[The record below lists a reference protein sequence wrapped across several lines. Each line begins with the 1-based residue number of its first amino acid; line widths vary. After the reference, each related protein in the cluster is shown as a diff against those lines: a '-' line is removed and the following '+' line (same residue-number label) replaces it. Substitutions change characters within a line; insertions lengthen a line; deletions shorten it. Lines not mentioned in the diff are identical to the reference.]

1 MTIVSEMSAL
11 VPWMQ
16 KRSAQLDAAA
26 TFPDEEIVALRQAGA
41 LNMPLPIEHHTHDA
55 SDGALADG
63 LATFLMQMG
72 AGDLAVGTY
81 HRGAHQCPTPDR
93 LLRFPAANS
102 AGSGRSSD
110 GASVCP
116 VGH

>member
-41 LNMPLPIEHHTHDA
+41 LNINQITRDNVTRA
-55 SDGALADG
+55 
-63 LATFLMQMG
+63 
-72 AGDLAVGTY
+72 
-81 HRGAHQCPTPDR
+81 
-93 LLRFPAANS
+93 
-102 AGSGRSSD
+102 
-110 GASVCP
+110 
-116 VGH
+116 